1 MSVWSRI
8 AEAMG
13 LSAAPDALQV
23 VALTEAAGVSID
35 ADDVYYRPLAG
46 QHPQRD
52 LSPIA
57 QSRMQELVWYLW
69 DSNGLANRLIEL
81 PLAYLLAEGVRLA
94 CDDEEA
100 QGWLDAFWKDGVN
113 RMDRKLKEY
122 VRCLKLFG
130 ELCLPVF
137 VNEVSGR
144 CRLGYID
151 PVTIDGIV
159 KDPENPALEIGVI
172 VRPKQG
178 GDRRLYKIILAG
190 PDEELL
196 GVGARRLRE
205 GMRDGQCFYWR
216 RNALP
221 NSGRGRSDLL
231 PSIDHC
237 DAYNKLLFGEV
248 DRADA
253 LRMVLWDVTLKG
265 ANKDEVKARAREIQ
279 SPRPH
284 SIRVHNDSEVWDTI
298 TPDMKAGDASE
309 TARLIRGH
317 VLGSRTLPEHWMGQ
331 GDVNRASGES
341 MAEPTFK
348 VLTDEQ
354 NEIQGMLVDLGR
366 FVLRSRIKA
375 VGLAPA
381 DWEDD
386 PAFQVRADMPDLAS
400 RDVARFAQALGS
412 VVASCVTALDQGLLT
427 EETVMRF
434 IALVAAQM
442 GLEIN
447 PAEELAKARAQKAQR
462 RGGDAFSSDPDP
474 NFDPADDADEQEPE
488 SPPAAA

>member
-13 LSAAPDALQV
+13 LSAEPDALQT
-23 VALTEAAGVSID
+23 VALVEAAGVSID
-35 ADDVYYRPLAG
+35 ADDVYYRPLSG

-52 LSPIA
+52 LTPVA
-57 QSRMQELVWYLW
+57 QTRMQELVWYLW

-100 QGWLDAFWKDGVN
+100 QGWLDKFWKDGVN
-113 RMDRKLKEY
+113 RLDRKLKEY

-144 CRLGYID
+144 VRLGYID

-172 VRPKQG
+172 VRAKLG
-178 GDRRLYKIILAG
+178 GNRRLYRIILAG

-237 DAYNKLLFGEV
+237 DAYNELLFGEV
-248 DRADA
+248 DRAKA
-253 LRMVLWDVTLKG
+253 LRQVIWDVTLKG
-265 ANKDEVKARAREIQ
+265 ANKDEVKARAQEIQ
-279 SPRPH
+279 SPRPL

-317 VLGSRTLPEHWMGQ
+317 VLGARTIPEHWMGQ

-354 NEIQGMLVDLGR
+354 NDIQAMLVDLGR
-366 FVLRSRIKA
+366 FVIRSRIA
-375 VGLAPA
+375 AIGLAPA
-381 DWEDD
+381 DWEED
-386 PAFQVRADMPDLAS
+386 PAYQVRADMPDLAS
-400 RDVARFAQALGS
+400 RDVARFAQALGA

-427 EETVMRF
+427 EETVMRM

-447 PAEELAKARAQKAQR
+447 PADELAKAREQAAKR
-462 RGGDAFSSDPDP
+462 RGEDAFSSDPDAD
-474 NFDPADDADEQEPE
+474 FDAGDDIEEGGAKN
-488 SPPAAA
+488 PPQGA

>member
-1 MSVWSRI
+1 MSLWTRI

-13 LSAAPDALQV
+13 LSTAPDALQAGAFV
-23 VALTEAAGVSID
+23 EAAGATID

-57 QSRMQELVWYLW
+57 QARMQELVWYLW

-94 CDDEEA
+94 CDDKEA
-100 QGWLDAFWKDGVN
+100 QGWLDTFWKDGVN

-144 CRLGYID
+144 VRLGYID

-172 VRPKQG
+172 VRPKLG
-178 GDRRLYKIILAG
+178 GKRRLYKIILAG

-205 GMRDGQCFYWR
+205 GMQDGQCFYWR

-237 DAYNKLLFGEV
+237 DAYNELLFGEV
-248 DRADA
+248 DRAKA
-253 LRMVLWDVTLKG
+253 LRQVIWDVTLKG
-265 ANKDEVKARAREIQ
+265 ATKDEVVARSREIA
-279 SPRPH
+279 SPKPL
-284 SIRVHNDSEVWDTI
+284 SIRVHNDSEEWDTI

-317 VLGSRTLPEHWMGQ
+317 VLGARTIPEHWMGQ

-354 NEIQGMLVDLGR
+354 NEIQGILVDLGQ
-366 FVLRSRIKA
+366 FVLRSRIEA
-375 VGLAPA
+375 IGLAPA
-381 DWEDD
+381 DWEED
-386 PAFQVRADMPDLAS
+386 PTYQVRAEMPDLAS

-412 VVASCVTALDQGLLT
+412 VAAACVTMLDQGLLT
-427 EETVMRF
+427 EETVMRM

-442 GLEIN
+442 GLDID
-447 PAEELAKARAQKAQR
+447 PADELAKAREQAAKR
-462 RGGDAFSSDPDP
+462 KGEDSFSSDPDP
-474 NFDPADDADEQEPE
+474 DFDAGDDIEEEEAKK
-488 SPPAAA
+488 PPQAA